1 MPDPVSAISSIS
13 GLGPLQP
20 LAQAGK
26 PGEFQSVLEGTIQK
40 LESVNNDAT
49 DAVQKF
55 LTGENEEL
63 HTTFWRRKRRK
74 SPSIW
79 VSRCATRLS
88 PRTRK
93 SCACKCRTHPYP
105 WIN

>member
-63 HTTFWRRKRRK
+63 HTTVLAAQKAEIAFDLGLQVRNKV
-74 SPSIW
+74 
-79 VSRCATRLS
+79 VSAYQEIMRMQM
-88 PRTRK
+88 
-93 SCACKCRTHPYP
+93 
-105 WIN
+105 

>member
-1 MPDPVSAISSIS
+1 MPVPVSAISSIS
-13 GLGPLQP
+13 SLQPLQP

-40 LESVNNDAT
+40 LESANNDAT

-63 HTTFWRRKRRK
+63 HTTVLAAQKAEIAFDLGLQVRNKV
-74 SPSIW
+74 
-79 VSRCATRLS
+79 VSAYQEIMRMQM
-88 PRTRK
+88 
-93 SCACKCRTHPYP
+93 
-105 WIN
+105 

>member
-13 GLGPLQP
+13 GLEPLQP

-63 HTTFWRRKRRK
+63 HTTVLATQKAEIAFDLGLQVRNKV
-74 SPSIW
+74 
-79 VSRCATRLS
+79 VSAYQEIMRMQM
-88 PRTRK
+88 
-93 SCACKCRTHPYP
+93 
-105 WIN
+105 